1 MMLPNSFGGDQ
12 AAGRPHRV
20 GERWPGADGAAP
32 IWPAGA
38 CRFCS
43 LIAPMTSAG
52 VRPSVA
58 RSSGPQPHAHAV
70 LRAAEQ
76 IDLRHARD
84 AQQRV
89 AHVEHRVV
97 VQEQRVEA
105 ALGRVDRRDQQ
116 DARVDLLDREP
127 LLQHL
132 LRQPRL
138 GLRHAVLREHV
149 RVVEAAAHLEGDVE
163 QHAAVARVQRLH
175 VEQVV
180 DAVDFL
186 LDRRRHRLLD
196 DLGVGAGV
204 VARDAHDRRRERRI
218 LLDRQ
223 APQRDGA
230 GDHHQDGD
238 HHGDDRPPDE
248 EVGHDSTPSGVPDV
262 VSDAAGRVRRF
273 SRHDG
278 GIDGHARPH
287 LLQPFDDHLVV
298 GLQAALDD
306 PERADADA
314 GLDLSVSRPSCPA

>member
-1 MMLPNSFGGDQ
+1 MPFGRLQLVGAGQQVDRQHAGGLAVQPSERLVVLGAELDPADVVDADLAPLVGGAHDDVAELFGGDQ

-20 GERWPGADGAAP
+20 GERLAGRRRGRADL
-32 IWPAGA
+32 AGRRLQVLLLDRA
-38 CRFCS
+38 DDVGGRQ
-43 LIAPMTSAG
+43 AERG
-52 VRPSVA
+52 QVV
-58 RSSGPQPHAHAV
+58 GPQPHAHAV
-70 LRAAEQ
+70 LGAAEQ
-76 IDLRHARD
+76 IDLRHARH

-97 VQEQRVEA
+97 VQEQRVEG

-138 GLRHAVLREHV
+138 GLRDAVLREHV

-180 DAVDFL
+180 HAVDFL

-196 DLGVGAGV
+196 HLRVGAGV
-204 VARDAHDRRRERRI
+204 VARDAHDRRGEGRI

-223 APQRDGA
+223 ALQRDGA

-248 EVGHDSTPSGVPDV
+248 EVGHDSNP
-262 VSDAAGRVRRF
+262 
-273 SRHDG
+273 
-278 GIDGHARPH
+278 
-287 LLQPFDDHLVV
+287 
-298 GLQAALDD
+298 
-306 PERADADA
+306 
-314 GLDLSVSRPSCPA
+314 